1 MQVLRYWGCEVY
13 VLTRGEAHRS
23 LARDLGAAWV
33 GAADELPPETCDR
46 AVVFA
51 PVGELVPVALRVVR
65 PGGTVSLA
73 GIHMSTIP
81 AMDYGLLW
89 RERSLRS
96 VANVTRRDAEE
107 FMALAAEANVRA
119 QYDTYPLAAA
129 NDALAAIAADSVRGS
144 AVLEVA

>member
-1 MQVLRYWGCEVY
+1 MEVRGDWGWEVFG
-13 VLTRGEAHRS
+13 VTRGEGHRA
-23 LARDLGAAWV
+23 LARELGAAWV
-33 GAADELPPETCDR
+33 GAADELPPDTCDR

-96 VANVTRRDAEE
+96 GANVTRRDAQEV
-107 FMALAAEANVRA
+107 MALAAEANVPAR
-119 QYDTYPLAAA
+119 YHTYPLAAA
-129 NDALAAIAADSVRGS
+129 HD
-144 AVLEVA
+144 

>member
-1 MQVLRYWGCEVY
+1 
-13 VLTRGEAHRS
+13 
-23 LARDLGAAWV
+23 
-33 GAADELPPETCDR
+33 
-46 AVVFA
+46 VFA
-51 PVGELVPVALRVVR
+51 PAGNLVPVALRVIR

-107 FMALAAEANVRA
+107 FVALAVEANIRA
-119 QYDTYPLAAA
+119 EHVTYPLDAA
-129 NDALAAIAADSVRGS
+129 NDALAAIAADAVQGT
-144 AVLEVA
+144 AVLQVS

>member
-1 MQVLRYWGCEVY
+1 
-13 VLTRGEAHRS
+13 
-23 LARDLGAAWV
+23 
-33 GAADELPPETCDR
+33 
-46 AVVFA
+46 
-51 PVGELVPVALRVVR
+51 VPVALRVVR

-119 QYDTYPLAAA
+119 EYDTYPLVAA

-144 AVLEVA
+144 AVLEIA